1 MTEDYTLNIRD
12 IQHYQYCPRRFALL
26 KLNCDWAEN
35 ASVVKANLLHEHV
48 HDGSHS
54 FSDSKKV
61 VRSDIPVYHDAPEY
75 DLYGVPDCV
84 EFLRSAEGVPVPLLN
99 GTFRV
104 QVIEYKPRAPKDA
117 PFHEADA
124 IQVFAQKICADY
136 VWQCSSSAYIYYADI
151 RKRVLLPFDTE
162 YEAYD
167 RMLRA
172 LLAQMRSVLVSHRIP
187 PRKKGQHCSGCSV
200 SELCFPKTQHGTVRE
215 KISSLTEDHEP

>member
-1 MTEDYTLNIRD
+1 MTDDYTISIRD

-48 HDGSHS
+48 HDGSHN

-61 VRSDIPVYHDAPEY
+61 VRSDISVYHDAPEY
-75 DLYGVPDCV
+75 DLYGVPDCI
-84 EFLRSAEGVPVPLLN
+84 EFLRSAEGVSIPLLD
-99 GTFRV
+99 GTYQV
-104 QVIEYKPRAPKDA
+104 QVVEYKPRAPKDA
-117 PFHEADA
+117 LFHEADA

-136 VWQCSSSAYIYYADI
+136 VWHCSSSAYIYYADI
-151 RKRVLLPFDTE
+151 RKRVRLPFDTE

-167 RMLRA
+167 RLLRE
-172 LLAQMRSVLVSHRIP
+172 LLTQMRSVLTSHRIP

-200 SELCFPKTQHGTVRE
+200 SELCFPKAQHGTIRE
-215 KISSLTEDHEP
+215 KILAMTEDTSP

>member
-1 MTEDYTLNIRD
+1 MTDDYTISIRD

-84 EFLRSAEGVPVPLLN
+84 EFLRSAEGVPIPLLN
-99 GTFRV
+99 GTYQV
-104 QVIEYKPRAPKDA
+104 QIVEYKPRAPKDA
-117 PFHEADA
+117 PFHEEDA
-124 IQVFAQKICADY
+124 VQVFAQKICADY
-136 VWQCSSSAYIYYADI
+136 VWHCSSSAYIYYTDT
-151 RKRVLLPFDTE
+151 RKRVRLPFDTE
-162 YEAYD
+162 YDAYD
-167 RMLRA
+167 RLLRE
-172 LLAQMRSVLVSHRIP
+172 LLVQMRSVLAFHQIP
-187 PRKKGQHCSGCSV
+187 PRRKRQHCSGCSV
-200 SELCFPKTQHGTVRE
+200 SELCFPKEQRGTLRE
-215 KISSLTEDHEP
+215 KILSVTEGNEP